1 VPAPGARR
9 GVLFGLASSITGAT
23 TPEFDSFAAK
33 FPEHRTFTKDGV
45 EQDLSFVPTVFDRLE
60 PGLVAS
66 LVYRGWWL
74 TGASLAQ
81 HQPGFATLPPDVIP
95 PTREP

>member
-1 VPAPGARR
+1 M
-9 GVLFGLASSITGAT
+9 GLAT
-23 TPEFDSFAAK
+23 TIASPERDTTAEFDAFSAQ

-45 EQDLSFVPTVFDRLE
+45 EQDLSFMPTVFDQLE
-60 PGLVAS
+60 PGLVAA

-81 HQPGFATLPPDVIP
+81 HQPGFAPLPPDVIP
-95 PTREP
+95 PSREA

>member
-1 VPAPGARR
+1 
-9 GVLFGLASSITGAT
+9 VLFGLASKIGSTERSAT
-23 TPEFDSFAAK
+23 DEFDAFTSR
-33 FPEHRTFTKDGV
+33 FPEHRTFTEDGV
-45 EQDLSFVPTVFDRLE
+45 EQDLSFVPTVFDRLS

-81 HQPGFATLPPDVIP
+81 HQPGFAPLPPNVIP
-95 PTREP
+95 PNREP